1 MAPSRTHLTAVLQQN
16 FASFGAVADGLSEAD
31 WQAPSLCP
39 AWTAQGVVQ
48 HVTMIELALLGWRPG
63 DDNPFGKVPAI
74 AAELGELSPTE
85 LVARYH
91 EVTAARLA
99 ELAKMSDNDFDSP
112 SVTPVGP
119 GTYGRFMAIR
129 AFDVWV
135 HERDIRVPLGLGGD
149 DSGPAAELA
158 LDEVHGSLGFIVGKK
173 IGLADGKG
181 IAIEVT
187 GPVQRTLLAKVDGR
201 AARVDELADPDV
213 TLTTDSLTFM
223 LLACGR
229 IDPEVAIADG
239 RITWQGDAELGAH
252 AARHLAFTM

>member
-1 MAPSRTHLTAVLQQN
+1 MAPSRTHLIDVLQQN
-16 FASFGAVADGLSEAD
+16 FESFGATADALSAQQ
-31 WQAPSLCP
+31 WQAQSLCP
-39 AWTAQGVVQ
+39 AWTMRGVVQ
-48 HVTMIELALLGWRPG
+48 HVTMIEVALLGWRAG
-63 DDNPFGKVPAI
+63 DDDPFAAMPAI
-74 AAELGELSPTE
+74 GDELSSLSPAELLT
-85 LVARYH
+85 RYR

-99 ELAKMSDNDFDSP
+99 ELQAMTDDDFDSP

-135 HERDIRVPLGLGGD
+135 HERDIRVPLGIAGD
-149 DSGPAAELA
+149 DGGAPAELA

-181 IAIEVT
+181 IAIELT
-187 GPVQRTLLAKVDGR
+187 GPVHRRLLAKVDGR
-201 AARVDELADPDV
+201 AARVDELANPDV

-229 IDPEVAIADG
+229 IDPEAAIADG
-239 RITWQGDAELGAH
+239 RIGWVGDAGLGAH